1 MRPLALMVVLGLAAA
16 TRPAAAQLEPLR
28 GRLDEAT
35 YRAVSVIV
43 DSARGQGLPVGAL
56 VSKAQEGAMKRA
68 PGPAIVSAVRALWG
82 RLGEARTALGANADP
97 AEIEAGAAA
106 LRAGADAKTLG
117 RLRERR
123 REGPLT
129 VPLIVLADLT
139 GQGVPVDSAVAALE
153 TLMLAHATD
162 AAYAALRRGVEQDI
176 RSGTP
181 ATSAATSRARSVLAP
196 RP

>member
-1 MRPLALMVVLGLAAA
+1 MRPLAVWLGLAVAGG
-16 TRPAAAQLEPLR
+16 PLAAQVEPLK
-28 GRLDEAT
+28 GRLDDAT
-35 YRAVSVIV
+35 YRAVAAIV
-43 DSARGQGLPVGAL
+43 DSAAAQGLPSGAL

-68 PGPAIVSAVRALWG
+68 PGPAIVAAVRALWG
-82 RLGEARTALGANADP
+82 RLGDARSALGP
-97 AEIEAGAAA
+97 AAEPTEIEAGAAA
-106 LRAGADAKTLG
+106 LRAGADTKTLG

-123 REGPLT
+123 REGTLT

-153 TLMLAHATD
+153 TLMLANATD

-176 RSGTP
+176 RAGTP
-181 ATSAATSRARSVLAP
+181 ATAAATSRARSVLAP